1 MNKNRRDRLS
11 KLADL
16 ISEFAGKLED
26 AVSEAES
33 LRDEE
38 QEAFDAMPESLQQTD
53 RGQASEAAIS
63 AIEELVSSLET
74 ARDSLQE
81 GVDHANTA
89 GE

>member
-16 ISEFAGKLED
+16 LTDLAGKLED

-38 QEAFDAMPESLQQTD
+38 QDAFDAIPESLQQSD
-53 RGQASEAAIS
+53 RGQTSESAIA

-81 GVDHANTA
+81 GADHANTA